1 MDPPWEAT
9 PRSPWSCEPTYAAWR
24 SIFQGAKSDSAR
36 PADGCSMDNSTEGIA
51 VMTPLTEGAEA
62 PEFTLESD
70 SGDTVSLAQLR
81 GKPVVLYFYPRDDT
95 PGCTTEACEFR
106 DAWADVKHTGA
117 VVLGVSPDTAASHK
131 KFKSKFKLPFPLL
144 ADPDHK
150 VAERYGAWGERSMY
164 GRKFQGILRTTF
176 VIGPDGRI
184 TKVFERVKPKGHAA
198 QVLEALH

>member
-1 MDPPWEAT
+1 
-9 PRSPWSCEPTYAAWR
+9 
-24 SIFQGAKSDSAR
+24 
-36 PADGCSMDNSTEGIA
+36 
-51 VMTPLTEGAEA
+51 MTPLREGAEA
-62 PEFTLESD
+62 PDFTLESD
-70 SGDTVSLAQLR
+70 SGETVSLAQLR

-106 DAWADVKHTGA
+106 DAWEDVKKTGA

-131 KFKSKFKLPFPLL
+131 KFKSKFRLPFPLL
-144 ADPDHK
+144 ADPEHK

-184 TKVFERVKPKGHAA
+184 KKVFERVKPKGHVSE
-198 QVLEALH
+198 VLESLQ

>member
-1 MDPPWEAT
+1 
-9 PRSPWSCEPTYAAWR
+9 
-24 SIFQGAKSDSAR
+24 
-36 PADGCSMDNSTEGIA
+36 
-51 VMTPLTEGAEA
+51 MTPLAEGAEA
-62 PEFTLESD
+62 PDFSLESD
-70 SGDTVSLAQLR
+70 SGETVSLSQLR

-106 DAWADVKHTGA
+106 DAWTEVKRTGA

-131 KFKSKFKLPFPLL
+131 KFRAKFRLPFALL

-164 GRKFQGILRTTF
+164 GRKFMGILRTTF

-184 TKVFERVKPKGHAA
+184 LKVFERVKPKGHAA
-198 QVLEALH
+198 EVLKSLQ

>member
-1 MDPPWEAT
+1 
-9 PRSPWSCEPTYAAWR
+9 
-24 SIFQGAKSDSAR
+24 
-36 PADGCSMDNSTEGIA
+36 
-51 VMTPLTEGAEA
+51 MTPLTEGAEA
-62 PEFTLESD
+62 PDFTLDSD
-70 SGDTVSLAQLR
+70 SGETISLSQLR

-106 DAWADVKHTGA
+106 DAWEDVKKTGA

-131 KFKSKFKLPFPLL
+131 KFKGKFRLPFPLL

-176 VIGPDGRI
+176 VIGPTGRVL
-184 TKVFERVKPKGHAA
+184 KVFEKVKPKGHAA
-198 QVLEALH
+198 EVLAALH

>member
-1 MDPPWEAT
+1 MPH
-9 PRSPWSCEPTYAAWR
+9 R
-24 SIFQGAKSDSAR
+24 
-36 PADGCSMDNSTEGIA
+36 TEGIA
-51 VMTPLTEGAEA
+51 DMTTLSEGAEA
-62 PEFTLESD
+62 PDFSLESD
-70 SGDTVSLAQLR
+70 TGETVSLSQLR

-106 DAWADVKHTGA
+106 DAWAEVKSTGA

-131 KFKSKFKLPFPLL
+131 KFKSKFRLPFPLL

-184 TKVFERVKPKGHAA
+184 KKVFERVKPKGHAS
-198 QVLEALH
+198 QVLESLQ

>member
-1 MDPPWEAT
+1 
-9 PRSPWSCEPTYAAWR
+9 
-24 SIFQGAKSDSAR
+24 
-36 PADGCSMDNSTEGIA
+36 
-51 VMTPLTEGAEA
+51 MTPLTEGAEA
-62 PEFTLESD
+62 PDFTLESD
-70 SGDTVSLAQLR
+70 SGDTVSLSQLR

-106 DAWADVKHTGA
+106 DAWADVKRTGA

-131 KFKSKFKLPFPLL
+131 KFKTKFKLPFPLL

-176 VIGPDGRI
+176 VIGADGRVK
-184 TKVFERVKPKGHAA
+184 KVFERVKPKGHAA
-198 QVLEALH
+198 EVLELLQ

>member
-1 MDPPWEAT
+1 
-9 PRSPWSCEPTYAAWR
+9 
-24 SIFQGAKSDSAR
+24 
-36 PADGCSMDNSTEGIA
+36 
-51 VMTPLTEGAEA
+51 MTPLTEGAEA
-62 PEFTLESD
+62 PDFSLESD
-70 SGDTVSLAQLR
+70 SGDTVSLSQLR

-106 DAWADVKHTGA
+106 DAWAEVKRTGA
-117 VVLGVSPDTAASHK
+117 VVLGVSPDTAASHQ
-131 KFKSKFKLPFPLL
+131 KFKGKFRLPFPLL

-184 TKVFERVKPKGHAA
+184 KKVFERVKPKGHAA
-198 QVLEALH
+198 EVLKSLQ

>member
-1 MDPPWEAT
+1 MHY
-9 PRSPWSCEPTYAAWR
+9 R
-24 SIFQGAKSDSAR
+24 
-36 PADGCSMDNSTEGIA
+36 TEGIA
-51 VMTPLTEGAEA
+51 VMTPLSEGAEA
-62 PEFTLESD
+62 PDFTLESD

-81 GKPVVLYFYPRDDT
+81 GKSVVLYFYPRDDT

-106 DAWADVKHTGA
+106 DAWDDVKKTGA
-117 VVLGVSPDTAASHK
+117 VVLGVSPDTAASHQ

-144 ADPDHK
+144 ADPDHT

-176 VIGPDGRI
+176 VIGADGRI
-184 TKVFERVKPKGHAA
+184 RKVFERVKPKGHAA

>member
-9 PRSPWSCEPTYAAWR
+9 PRSPWSCEPTYAAWH
-24 SIFQGAKSDSAR
+24 SIFRDAKYDSAR
-36 PADGCSMDNSTEGIA
+36 PADGGSMHHRTEGIA
-51 VMTPLTEGAEA
+51 AMTPLTEGAEA
-62 PEFTLESD
+62 PDFTLESD
-70 SGDTVSLAQLR
+70 SGETVSLAQLR

-106 DAWADVKHTGA
+106 DAWEDVKKTGS
-117 VVLGVSPDTAASHK
+117 VVLGVSPDTAASHEES
-131 KFKSKFKLPFPLL
+131 KSKFRLPVPLL
-144 ADPDHK
+144 ADPEHE

-184 TKVFERVKPKGHAA
+184 KKVFEWVKPKGHVSE
-198 QVLEALH
+198 VL

>member
-1 MDPPWEAT
+1 MQD
-9 PRSPWSCEPTYAAWR
+9 R
-24 SIFQGAKSDSAR
+24 
-36 PADGCSMDNSTEGIA
+36 TEGIA
-51 VMTPLTEGAEA
+51 AMTPLTEGAEA
-62 PEFTLESD
+62 PDFTLESD

-95 PGCTTEACEFR
+95 PGCTTEACEFG
-106 DAWADVKHTGA
+106 DAWADVQRTGA
-117 VVLGVSPDTAASHK
+117 VVLGVSPDTARSHQ
-131 KFKSKFKLPFPLL
+131 KFKSKFRLPFPLL

-184 TKVFERVKPKGHAA
+184 RRVFERVKPKGHAA
-198 QVLEALH
+198 EVLESLR